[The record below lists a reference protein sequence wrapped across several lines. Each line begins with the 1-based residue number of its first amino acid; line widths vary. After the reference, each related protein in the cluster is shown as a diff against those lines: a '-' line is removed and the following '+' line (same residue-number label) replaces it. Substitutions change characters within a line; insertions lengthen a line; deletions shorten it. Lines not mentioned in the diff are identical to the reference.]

1 MTEKTVKRNN
11 ENAKKN
17 KPEKENY
24 YALLAVILNPKLS
37 VDDAIRY
44 FRLQEVFMIHIRSP
58 TKASSPAERG
68 NHQ

>member
-44 FRLQEVFMIHIRSP
+44 FRL
-58 TKASSPAERG
+58 
-68 NHQ
+68 